1 MVWEMD
7 PKAEIYTDDHEPRV
21 GVAKRSLRGHNHY
34 VQDVVLSLDSQ
45 YCLSGSWDGT
55 LRLWDLKTG
64 TCTRKFCGHTK
75 DVLSVAFSVDNRQ
88 VCCSTDAPLD
98 HVNVATAAARRSRTG
113 TRAESRD
120 YADCV
125 RVT

>member
-1 MVWEMD
+1 MVWQID
-7 PKAEIYTDDHEPRV
+7 PKAEQLSEDHEPRV

-45 YCLSGSWDGT
+45 YCLSGSWDST

-64 TCTRKFCGHTK
+64 TCSRTFTGHTK

-88 VCCSTDAPLD
+88 VSLLSQ
-98 HVNVATAAARRSRTG
+98 RR
-113 TRAESRD
+113 RAGAL
-120 YADCV
+120 YYLTQV
-125 RVT
+125 RL